1 MQKTPSGVPKAPEAL
16 ARKAGEGKAAGIG
29 EQLRRF
35 RPSSRMGRTMAA
47 LGAVALVVALVLR
60 APSAAH
66 DFVRAFANLHVE
78 RLYWLGPALVAEYL
92 SFVAFAA
99 IQRLLFGAGGV
110 RPPLRLLLRLAV
122 ASSGLR
128 ALLPVGALPSS
139 GWLFGEFRQL
149 GIDSPLALF
158 VVLAS
163 GFVSTV
169 CLLGLVILGAVI
181 AGATSLA
188 LLAASF
194 VALSAG
200 SAGFVA
206 AVHRLG
212 AIERHAADGHGR
224 AARALVR
231 LVPLASGVARLKP
244 GWRTGTLSFAAA
256 AANWLADLVCLIAAF
271 ALLGVAIPWRDLLFA
286 YAGSQLAG
294 SVVPLPG
301 GLGAV
306 EGGLVAVLDLA
317 GLPIGAGL
325 AVAVLYRAITYWGVA
340 AFGGIELIFLARHP
354 LSAASLGP
362 RPPRY

>member
-1 MQKTPSGVPKAPEAL
+1 MPKAPEAAPPL
-16 ARKAGEGKAAGIG
+16 TPREGGRPRVG
-29 EQLRRF
+29 QQLRRW
-35 RPSSRMGRTMAA
+35 RPSSRLGRALAA

-66 DFVRAFANLHVE
+66 DFARAFANLHVD
-78 RLYWLGPALVAEYL
+78 RLYWLAPALVAEYL

-99 IQRLLFGAGGV
+99 IQRLLFSAGGV
-110 RPPLRLLLRLAV
+110 HPPLRLLLRLSV

-169 CLLGLVILGAVI
+169 CLLELVILGAAI
-181 AGATSLA
+181 AGATSPV
-188 LLAASF
+188 LLAVCF
-194 VALSAG
+194 VVLSAG

-212 AIERHAADGHGR
+212 AIERHAAGR
-224 AARALVR
+224 GAIARALRR
-231 LVPLASGVARLKP
+231 LVRLASGVARLQP
-244 GWRTGTLSFAAA
+244 GWRTGALSFGAA

-306 EGGLVAVLDLA
+306 EGGLIGVLDLA
-317 GLPIGAGL
+317 GVPIGAGL

-340 AFGGIELIFLARHP
+340 AFGGIELFFLARHP
-354 LSAASLGP
+354 LTAASLD
-362 RPPRY
+362 PPRS

>member
-1 MQKTPSGVPKAPEAL
+1 MPKAPEAASRL
-16 ARKAGEGKAAGIG
+16 KAGEGGAPRVRQ
-29 EQLRRF
+29 QLRRW
-35 RPSSRMGRTMAA
+35 RPSSHLGRALAA

-66 DFVRAFANLHVE
+66 DFARAFANLHVD
-78 RLYWLGPALVAEYL
+78 RLYWLAPAVVAEYL

-99 IQRLLFGAGGV
+99 IQRLLFSAGGV
-110 RPPLRLLLRLAV
+110 RPPLRLLLRLSV

-139 GWLFGEFRQL
+139 GWLFSEFRQL
-149 GIDSPLALF
+149 GIDGPLALF

-169 CLLGLVILGAVI
+169 CLLELVILGAAI
-181 AGATSLA
+181 AGATSPV
-188 LLAASF
+188 LLVICF
-194 VALSAG
+194 VVLSAG

-212 AIERHAADGHGR
+212 AIERHAAAGR
-224 AARALVR
+224 GAIARALRR
-231 LVPLASGVARLKP
+231 LVRLASGVARLQP
-244 GWRTGTLSFAAA
+244 GWRTGSLSFAAA

-294 SVVPLPG
+294 SIVPLPG

-306 EGGLVAVLDLA
+306 EGGLIGVLDLA
-317 GLPIGAGL
+317 GVPIGAGL

-340 AFGGIELIFLARHP
+340 AFGGFELFFLARHP
-354 LSAASLGP
+354 LSAASLEPPGP
-362 RPPRY
+362 RP